1 MKKLFVL
8 TLCLVTL
15 FITTGCG
22 KDKVTQIE
30 GNMEDLMTKVY
41 EGIAEENL
49 PMMLQN
55 MELTDENKVAFI
67 GETDI
72 KYEEALASESA
83 VGSIAHSVVLIRMGE
98 DVTEEE
104 IESAKTALK
113 DNVNPRKW
121 LCVGVEEV
129 QVESNGNLI
138 LVVLND
144 TQGDTIIENFK
155 NLK

>member
-8 TLCLVTL
+8 ALCLVTL
-15 FITTGCG
+15 FVVTGCG
-22 KDKVTQIE
+22 NEKITKIE

-41 EGIAEENL
+41 EGIAEEDL

-55 MELTDENKVAFI
+55 MELTEENKVGFI
-67 GETDI
+67 GEADI
-72 KYEEALASESA
+72 KYQEALASESA

-98 DVTEEE
+98 DVTQEE
-104 IESAKTALK
+104 IETAKTALK

-129 QVESNGNLI
+129 KVESNGNLI
-138 LVVLND
+138 IVVLND
-144 TQGDTIIENFK
+144 THGDTLIQNFK